1 MTKLDTFPKNSFFAD
16 EVDLKEVFTVED
28 FTDEHKMIAQT
39 TKDFVEQDVMPV
51 LPKIENQEF
60 EESKKLIKQ
69 SGDLGLL
76 GPDIPEEFG
85 GLGLDK
91 VSSIVITEQMAKT
104 RSFVV
109 TYSGQ
114 VGIGSLPIV
123 YYGTD
128 EQKAAYLPSVAAG
141 EKIGSYALTEPDAGT
156 DALGI
161 KTTAKLSEDGTHYIL
176 NGEKQ
181 FITNAS
187 FADFF
192 ILYAKIDGEKFT
204 AFIIDRDTEGLS
216 IGPEEQKMGLKGS
229 STTPVILNDV
239 KVPVENV
246 LGEIGRGHS
255 IAFNILNIGRH
266 KISATCLGTAKRA
279 LELAVAHA
287 TERKQFKR
295 PLAEFSLI
303 KEKIA
308 DMVLKIFAMECMVY
322 RTAGEFEKGAR
333 YCEENNLPFL
343 KILKNYAVEC
353 SANKVYASEALDAV
367 VDEALQIHG
376 GYGYVNEY
384 EIETLYRDSR
394 INRIFEGTNEIN
406 RMVIANTLLSEDGF
420 PAVKKMK
427 GELTGRF
434 ERQWNFA
441 ERLRELT
448 NTLVRDVKANF
459 TSPDEEQELLAAI
472 ADLATA
478 SFALE
483 SALIRTE
490 KIFARKAGKKA
501 EQYERIVKVLAEVIA
516 TDVLQKGLT
525 VAGNMSAE
533 FKQQLTEV
541 FQQQNNSE
549 INLVEEKRKIADT
562 VISSGY

>member
-1 MTKLDTFPKNSFFAD
+1 MEKLDTTPKLIFTD
-16 EVDLKEVFTVED
+16 EIDLHDVFTVED
-28 FTDEHKMIAQT
+28 FTDEHEMIAQT

-51 LPKIENQEF
+51 LPKIENQAF
-60 EESKKLIKQ
+60 DESVKLIKK

-76 GPDIPEEFG
+76 GPDIPEKYG
-85 GLGLDK
+85 GLSLDK
-91 VSSIVITEQMAKT
+91 VTSIIITEQMAKT

-128 EQKAAYLPSVAAG
+128 EQKTAYLPFVASG
-141 EKIGSYALTEPDAGT
+141 EKIGAYALTEPDAGT

-187 FADFF
+187 FADFL

-204 AFIIDRDTEGLS
+204 AFIIDKDSEGLS

-239 KVPVENV
+239 RVPKENV

-279 LELAVAHA
+279 LELAVEHA

-295 PLAEFSLI
+295 PLAEFNLI

-308 DMVLKIFAMECMVY
+308 DMALKIFAMESTVY

-333 YCEENNLPFL
+333 YCEENDLPFL

-353 SANKVYASEALDAV
+353 SANKVYASESLDAI

-406 RMVIANTLLSEDGF
+406 RMVIANTLLSENGF
-420 PAVKKMK
+420 PP
-427 GELTGRF
+427 
-434 ERQWNFA
+434 ERQVKGDLSGQFDRQWEFA
-441 ERLRELT
+441 KLLREVT
-448 NTLVRDVKANF
+448 NALVSYVNANF
-459 TSPDEEQELLAAI
+459 DNPAEEQELLASI
-472 ADLATA
+472 ADFATA
-478 SFALE
+478 AFTLE
-483 SALIRTE
+483 SSLIRIE
-490 KIFARKAGKKA
+490 
-501 EQYERIVKVLAEVIA
+501 
-516 TDVLQKGLT
+516 
-525 VAGNMSAE
+525 
-533 FKQQLTEV
+533 
-541 FQQQNNSE
+541 
-549 INLVEEKRKIADT
+549 
-562 VISSGY
+562 